1 MIVGFQP
8 LSPSGALLSMQWSDL
23 IGHEQ
28 QKEWFARA
36 VARGRLANTFLF
48 LGPDGVG
55 KRTFARLLAKSLL
68 CRRSNPAELSPCGA
82 CEDCAQVDALT
93 HPDLIEVTKPADKA
107 TLPLEAII
115 GPPEARR
122 TAGLCHDISL
132 RPYGGRRKF
141 AILDDADA
149 LAVDGA
155 NALLKTLEEPPLDSV
170 LILISVSLQKQLP
183 TIRSRSQ
190 IVRFQP
196 LPPGDLARLILEQGL
211 CTTPERAHEIAMQS
225 DGGLTMAR
233 TLADDELATFRTGL
247 LTSLARS
254 QLDFIGLAKA
264 IGALSDAGGKESIVR
279 RPRTKLLLKMTADF
293 YRAVAL
299 QAQGGPP
306 SGDPALQQAV
316 EARLADWPG
325 GIEAAVECWNRCLE
339 AIAQVDRNANQIT
352 LLETWSANLA
362 ASTRT

>member
-1 MIVGFQP
+1 
-8 LSPSGALLSMQWSDL
+8 MQWSDL
-23 IGHEQ
+23 IGHQQ

-36 VARGRLANTFLF
+36 LARGRLANTFLF

-68 CRRSNPAELSPCGA
+68 CRRSLPDQLTPCGA
-82 CEDCAQVDALT
+82 CDDCAQVNALT

-122 TAGLCHDISL
+122 SAGLCHDIGL
-132 RPYGGRRKF
+132 RSYGGRRKF
-141 AILDDADA
+141 AILDDADS
-149 LAVDGA
+149 LAVEGA
-155 NALLKTLEEPPLDSV
+155 NALLKTLEEPPADSV

-196 LPPGDLARLILEQGL
+196 LATADLAQLILKQGL
-211 CTTPERAHEIAMQS
+211 CETPQRAHEIALQS

-233 TLADDELATFRTGL
+233 TLADEQLAAFREGL
-247 LTSLARS
+247 LERLAKS
-254 QLDFIGLAKA
+254 QLDFIDLAKA
-264 IGALSDAGGKESIVR
+264 VGALSEAGGKETIVR

-293 YRAVAL
+293 YRAVAI
-299 QAQGGPP
+299 QAQGGPAA
-306 SGDPALQQAV
+306 SDPALQHAV
-316 EARLADWPG
+316 ETRLSNWPG
-325 GIEAAVECWNRCLE
+325 GVDAALVCWNRCLE
-339 AIAQVDRNANQIT
+339 AIAQVDRNANQTT
-352 LLETWSANLA
+352 LLETWSASIA
-362 ASTRT
+362 ASTRC